1 MTSQENLRPKSIDL
15 SHHLNTLSRSR
26 VPSPLKDIIKYMR
39 EPGMISLAGG
49 LPHPSLFPYHS
60 LRVDVYT
67 PDTLDGH
74 GQPSDASTGLTLHS
88 EKYGDRDRTGT
99 DISTGLQYTTSKG
112 SERLSSFLQ
121 KFTKDVLRPGFT
133 DFEILLNFGNTDAW
147 SKVVSLLCEQ
157 GDYILVEEHTYP
169 SSQAL
174 WAPMGCR
181 GAPVQMD
188 KDGIIPQALEQ
199 VLGGWNEA
207 VKGGKRPRLL
217 YLIPVAQNPTGAT
230 LTLERKKA
238 IYDIC
243 VKYDVVIC
251 EDDPYYFLQLPAYL
265 PPEQRAV
272 RIATEMTPEELLE
285 FLVPTFLH
293 LDWQGR
299 VIRLETFSKTLG
311 PGNRL
316 GYFICNPIFAER
328 LQRASEVMTQ
338 APAGWSQIIVEELL
352 CTWGQEGFLRWV
364 TGLRDSYTVRRDWM
378 CDSLVEFFDVVSAPE
393 GLAADVIAYP
403 KGRIS
408 AGKTAPVFSF
418 SYPKGGMFL
427 WIKLD
432 LSQNP
437 VYQRM
442 KANGE
447 ANAEQKWADEFW
459 MSMIRAKVLLV
470 PGSYYTPIL
479 SNDQRMKQDGA
490 VAYFRLAYSLESR
503 EDIHVGIQRMARTFD
518 ESWEFRKVHLECQ

>member
-1 MTSQENLRPKSIDL
+1 MTSKNPKPQSVNL

-26 VPSPLKDIIKYMR
+26 VPSPLKDIIKYMN

-49 LPHPSLFPYHS
+49 LPHPSLFPYHK
-60 LRVDVYT
+60 LHVDVYT
-67 PDTLDGH
+67 PDALNGH
-74 GQPSDASTGLTLHS
+74 GEPADTSLALHS
-88 EKYGDRDRTGT
+88 EKYADSATRT
-99 DISTGLQYTTSKG
+99 DISAALQYTTSAG
-112 SERLSSFLQ
+112 SARLSSFIR
-121 KFTKDVLRPGFT
+121 KFTEDVLRPGFS

-147 SKVVSLLCEQ
+147 SKVVSLLCEY

-181 GAPVQMD
+181 GVPIQMD
-188 KDGIIPQALEQ
+188 KDGIVPQALQQ

-207 VKGGKRPRLL
+207 ERRGKRPKLL
-217 YLIPVAQNPTGAT
+217 YVIPVAQNPTGAT
-230 LTLERKKA
+230 LTLERKQA

-243 VKYDVVIC
+243 VKYDIIIC
-251 EDDPYYFLQLPAYL
+251 EDDPYYFLQLPAYAR
-265 PPEQRAV
+265 PEQRRSRV
-272 RIATEMTPEELLE
+272 ATEMTPDELIKSLI
-285 FLVPTFLH
+285 PTFLH

-299 VIRLETFSKTLG
+299 VIRLETFSKTLA

-316 GYFICNPIFAER
+316 GYFICNPVFAER
-328 LQRASEVMTQ
+328 LLRATEVMTQ

-352 CTWGQEGFLRWV
+352 TTWGQEGFLRWM
-364 TGLRDSYTVRRDWM
+364 TGLRHKYAVRRDWM
-378 CDSLVEFFDVVSAPE
+378 CDSLAELFDVVPAPE
-393 GLAADVIAYP
+393 GLVDDVVAYP
-403 KGRIS
+403 KGR
-408 AGKTAPVFSF
+408 GGEGRTAPFFSF

-437 VYQRM
+437 IYQKM
-442 KANGE
+442 KADGE

-459 MSMIRAKVLLV
+459 VSMIKSKVLLV

-479 SNDQRMKQDGA
+479 GDDQRMEQDTA
-490 VAYFRLAYSLESR
+490 VAHFRLAFSLETR
-503 EDIHVGIQRMARTFD
+503 EDMHVGIQRMARTF
-518 ESWEFRKVHLECQ
+518 EENWELKKIHLEGQ